1 VTVHLKIHIS
11 SKLKGSMMKRHPWIG
26 LLGVAM
32 FVGLAGGS
40 AVADETVSIGG
51 SRAVL
56 IKPKA
61 PRASVI
67 LMPGGDGR
75 IGVGD
80 HGDVHALAFNQLVRT
95 RQAYAARGLAVL
107 VVDAGTPLDAA
118 VQYMAAIKRPVTV
131 IGTSRGTLRAAEGI
145 ARGARP
151 DALVLTSGFL
161 SAESGSGQNVMSIL
175 ASPASLPRT
184 LVIHHSQDSCRATL
198 PAGVEP
204 FIKWSAGRARVR
216 WVSGGVSEGDAC
228 EARAY
233 HGFNGLD
240 GQIVGIAGSFH

>member
-1 VTVHLKIHIS
+1 
-11 SKLKGSMMKRHPWIG
+11 MKRHYWIG
-26 LLGVAM
+26 LLGAATIV
-32 FVGLAGGS
+32 FGLVSGS
-40 AVADETVSIGG
+40 AFADETVSIGG

-67 LMPGGDGR
+67 LLPGGNGA
-75 IGVGD
+75 INAGD
-80 HGDVHALAFNQLVRT
+80 NGDINGLKFNQLVRT
-95 RQAYAARGLAVL
+95 RHAYAARGLAVL
-107 VVDAGTPLDAA
+107 VADAGTDLNSA

-175 ASPASLPRT
+175 GSPSSLPRA
-184 LVIHHSQDSCRATL
+184 LVIHHRQDSCRATL

-204 FIKWSAGRARVR
+204 FVKWSAGRARAV
-216 WVSGGVSEGDAC
+216 WLSGGASEGDPC

-240 GQIVGIAGSFH
+240 GQVVGIAAGFH

>member
-1 VTVHLKIHIS
+1 
-11 SKLKGSMMKRHPWIG
+11 MKRHQAIG
-26 LLGVAM
+26 LFTAVAIL
-32 FVGLAGGS
+32 FGLVSGS
-40 AVADETVSIGG
+40 ALADETVSIGG

-56 IKPKA
+56 IRPKA

-67 LMPGGDGR
+67 LMPGGSGA
-75 IGVGD
+75 INAGD
-80 HGDVHALAFNQLVRT
+80 NGEINGLKFNQLVRT
-95 RQAYAARGLAVL
+95 RHAYAARGLAVL
-107 VVDAGTPLDAA
+107 VVDAGTPLDGA

-161 SAESGSGQNVMSIL
+161 SADSGSGQNVMSIL
-175 ASPASLPRT
+175 GSPASLPRT

-204 FIKWSAGRARVR
+204 FVKWSAGRARAV
-216 WVSGGVSEGDAC
+216 WLSGGASEGDPC
-228 EARAY
+228 EAGGH

-240 GQIVGIAGSFH
+240 GQVVGIAAGFR

>member
-1 VTVHLKIHIS
+1 
-11 SKLKGSMMKRHPWIG
+11 MMKRHRWIG
-26 LLGVAM
+26 LLGVAATL
-32 FVGLAGGS
+32 FGLVCGS
-40 AVADETVSIGG
+40 AFADETVSIGG

-56 IKPKA
+56 IKPNA

-67 LMPGGDGR
+67 LLPGGDGA
-75 IGVGD
+75 INAGD
-80 HGDVHALAFNQLVRT
+80 NGEINGLKLNQLVRT
-95 RQAYAARGLAVL
+95 RHAYAARGLAVL
-107 VVDAGTPLDAA
+107 VVDAGTDLNSA

-175 ASPASLPRT
+175 GSPSSLPRT

-204 FIKWSAGRARVR
+204 FVKWSAGRARAV
-216 WVSGGVSEGDAC
+216 WVSGGVSEGDPC
-228 EARAY
+228 EAWAH
-233 HGFNGLD
+233 HGFNGQD
-240 GQIVGIAGSFH
+240 GQIVGIAAGFR

>member
-1 VTVHLKIHIS
+1 
-11 SKLKGSMMKRHPWIG
+11 
-26 LLGVAM
+26 
-32 FVGLAGGS
+32 
-40 AVADETVSIGG
+40 
-51 SRAVL
+51 
-56 IKPKA
+56 
-61 PRASVI
+61 VI

-75 IGVGD
+75 IGAGD
-80 HGDVHALAFNQLVRT
+80 HGDIHALAFNQLVRT

-175 ASPASLPRT
+175 GSPASLPRT
-184 LVIHHSQDSCRATL
+184 LVIHHRQDSCRSTL

-216 WVSGGVSEGDAC
+216 WVSGGVSEGDPC

-233 HGFNGLD
+233 HGFNGID
-240 GQIVGIAGSFH
+240 GQIVGIAAGVR

>member
-1 VTVHLKIHIS
+1 
-11 SKLKGSMMKRHPWIG
+11 MMKRHHWIG
-26 LLGVAM
+26 LLGAAAAL
-32 FVGLAGGS
+32 FGLVCGS
-40 AVADETVSIGG
+40 AFADETVSIGG

-56 IKPKA
+56 IKPNA

-67 LMPGGDGR
+67 LLPGGDGA
-75 IGVGD
+75 INAGD
-80 HGDVHALAFNQLVRT
+80 NGDINGLKLNQLVRT
-95 RQAYAARGLAVL
+95 RHAYAAHGLAVL
-107 VVDAGTPLDAA
+107 VADAGTDLNSA

-175 ASPASLPRT
+175 GSPSSLPRT

-204 FIKWSAGRARVR
+204 FVKWSAGRARAR
-216 WVSGGVSEGDAC
+216 WVNGGTNEGNPC
-228 EARAY
+228 EARAH

-240 GQIVGIAGSFH
+240 GQVVGIAAGFH